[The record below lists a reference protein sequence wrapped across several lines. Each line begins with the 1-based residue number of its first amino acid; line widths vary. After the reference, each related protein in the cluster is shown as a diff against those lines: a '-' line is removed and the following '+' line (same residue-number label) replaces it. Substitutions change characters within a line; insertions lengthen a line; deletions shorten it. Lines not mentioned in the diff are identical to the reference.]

1 MLTPDVSI
9 REWRSLALRVITN
22 STMPSHQL
30 FSLWLGTPGCVTCG
44 VEGRVKEGGV
54 GTYMHG
60 TIRCCRLDVL
70 LTIFLSD
77 ERVQRPFAGKMA
89 SCGASALSFHFRGP
103 RRSYSSNP
111 CNFELDFRR
120 DDVRAQSGECVD
132 RVERPRIVKSA
143 IFQLDRS
150 MWCCLVV
157 VCGEWSRMMEIPFL
171 RRCGVTIVDGLPT
184 VERGTCV
191 EELTNGAVLEL
202 EKLKSERNK
211 TWAECATWLQSLYG
225 PNWPRAGDLPKQTV
239 YSRKEN
245 C

>member
-1 MLTPDVSI
+1 MKVTGTEGDYEQHDAIPPAIFALVRYSRLRHVRRRRPCK
-9 REWRSLALRVITN
+9 RGWRG
-22 STMPSHQL
+22 H
-30 FSLWLGTPGCVTCG
+30 
-44 VEGRVKEGGV
+44 
-54 GTYMHG
+54 MHG

-89 SCGASALSFHFRGP
+89 SCGACALSFHFRGP

-120 DDVRAQSGECVD
+120 NDVRAQSGECVD

-239 YSRKEN
+239 HSRKEN